1 MRHSVRAVLALVSM
15 TLTLGAAARAAE
27 QPPDLSGVWGAYVE
41 PGKPSIRQLR
51 AQMTLP
57 FTPDAQ
63 RKVDEYRALTAPT
76 GDNPGAFCLG
86 YGMPESMVFSGGYPM
101 EIIQR
106 PEQIT
111 VIYEAH
117 SETRRL
123 YFPGKI
129 IAPEDRI
136 PDRDGY
142 STARWDGDTLVV
154 ETTAL
159 KEQVDQLYPHSE
171 AARIEERYHLE
182 KDPNGKLVKDSHGN
196 QVLVNDWTLT
206 DPAFYT
212 KVITGQ
218 KKWSF
223 EPKGILLPYECNE
236 EAWLDHLQAL
246 KEGKAKPAKY

>member
-1 MRHSVRAVLALVSM
+1 MRSVPLCVSVLAMAVCW
-15 TLTLGAAARAAE
+15 GALAAE
-27 QPPDLSGVWGAYVE
+27 PPDLTGVWGPYVE

-51 AQMTLP
+51 AEMTLP
-57 FTPDAQ
+57 FTPDAK

-86 YGMPESMVFSGGYPM
+86 YGMPESMIFSGGYPM

-123 YFPGKI
+123 YFPVKV
-129 IAPEDRI
+129 IAEGDRV

-142 STARWDGDTLVV
+142 SVAHWDGDTLVV
-154 ETTAL
+154 ETTSL
-159 KEQVDQLYPHSE
+159 KEQVDQLYPHSD
-171 AARIEERYHLE
+171 AARIVERYQLTH
-182 KDPNGKLVKDSHGN
+182 DSRDN
-196 QVLVNDWTLT
+196 KVLVNDWTLT

-212 KVITGQ
+212 KLVSGQ
-218 KKWSF
+218 KKWTL
-223 EPKGILLPYECNE
+223 EAKGILLPYECNE

-246 KEGKAKPAKY
+246 KEGKAKSSKY